1 VIGQCKRGKDGLF
14 VSASGVGAK
23 VGVAGRLWTAV
34 GARGLVIGEEKTRPN
49 IAPLNRRGM
58 A

>member
-1 VIGQCKRGKDGLF
+1 

-23 VGVAGRLWTAV
+23 VGVAGRLWTAM
-34 GARGLVIGEEKTRPN
+34 GARGLVIGEEKTRPS
-49 IAPLNRRGM
+49 IAPLNRQGV